1 MSIKNYLVDKKAEI
15 KELKIVER
23 DAEIEKTKGIGN
35 AIIGPR
41 RAGKSFFCFHL
52 IKNAF
57 KLSDEDYVFVNFEDD
72 EIKNIRRS
80 EKTKVVQTHTEIYG
94 KEPRY
99 IFLDEIQALEKW
111 ESFVYSLVEKK
122 RYFVFLTGSS
132 SKLLSREITTQLRGR
147 CFNTVIFPFSFRE
160 FLRIN
165 DIEIKEPFSTYT
177 SSKIKYYLSEYLK
190 NGGFPQVV
198 LKEVKP
204 KKFFREYLSAVL
216 YKDLVERFEIE
227 NLDAARFLLNYM
239 VNNFSKEFSVNRIYN
254 TVKGIFKISK
264 KTLYSYTSYIQQTF
278 FSFLLRKFDWS
289 MKKAELSVPK
299 IYVNDTGIAFN
310 SDHSFSEN
318 IGRLME
324 NLVFLE
330 LKKMELENRIDEIF
344 YWKDYQGREVDFVVK
359 EELNVRKVI
368 QVTYASDMDEIER
381 REIIGLVKAADIFK
395 KDRPELVVITWNYE
409 AEEEI
414 KGKKIKFVPLWKW
427 LLRI

>member
-1 MSIKNYLVDKKAEI
+1 MIKNYLVDKKAEI
-15 KELKIVER
+15 KELKVVER
-23 DAEIEKTKGIGN
+23 DVEIEKTKGVGN
-35 AIIGPR
+35 ALIGPR
-41 RAGKSFFCFHL
+41 RAGKSFSCFHL
-52 IKNAF
+52 IKNVF
-57 KLSDEDYVFVNFEDD
+57 KLGDEEYLFVNFEDD

-80 EKTKVVQTHTEIYG
+80 EKTKVVQTHAEIYG
-94 KEPRY
+94 KEPMY
-99 IFLDEIQALEKW
+99 IFLDEIQSLEKW

-122 RYFVFLTGSS
+122 RYFIFLTGSS
-132 SKLLSREITTQLRGR
+132 SKLLSREIATQLRGR

-165 DIEIKEPFSTYT
+165 DIEIKEPLSTYT

-204 KKFFREYLSAVL
+204 KNFFREYLNTVL

-239 VNNFSKEFSVNRIYN
+239 VNNFSKEFSINRIYN

-289 MKKAELSVPK
+289 MKKVELSVPK

-310 SDHSFSEN
+310 SGHSFSEN
-318 IGRLME
+318 TGRLME

-330 LKKMELENRIDEIF
+330 LKKMELGNRIDEIF
-344 YWKDYQGREVDFVVK
+344 YWKDYQQREVDFVVRDGLRVK
-359 EELNVRKVI
+359 RLI
-368 QVTYASDMDEIER
+368 QVTYAGGRDEVEP
-381 REIIGLVKAADIFK
+381 REIKSLLKAAEIFK
-395 KDRPELVVITWNYE
+395 RDRPELSVITWDYE
-409 AEEEI
+409 AVEEV
-414 KGKKIKFVPLWKW
+414 KGKRIKFIPLWRW
-427 LLRI
+427 LLNR